1 MALSILNPNP
11 QSLPGPTLLHDLIA
25 QSAQEDSL
33 AIDFER
39 YDGVRER
46 LTYTELHERSNALS
60 SRLMAQ
66 RKATATQTTTRFIVP
81 LYIPQSPDL
90 YIAQLAV
97 LKAGGAFC
105 PITLDVPEERL
116 RFILD
121 DISATLI
128 LTTSELSQQLPMLD
142 TVEQILVDSIDHD
155 GLPSPSDISIQS
167 SQAAYIM
174 YTSGSTGTPKGVI
187 ISHSAATQ
195 ALLAHDCHIP
205 AFKRFLQFANPTF
218 DVSVFEIFF
227 PLFRGA
233 TLVACDRK
241 RLLNDLPGVICKLNV
256 DAAELTPSVASSLLG
271 SRSSVPGLYTLL
283 TIGEMLQKSVVE
295 EFGGDDADVSIL
307 YGMYGPTEAT
317 IHCTLQTAC
326 SKDMAVRNIGVPLDT
341 VSAFIVQPVDDTSSK
356 ATVEIVEMGKEG
368 ELAVGGYQLADG
380 YLNRD
385 EQTKA
390 AFVCHPQHGRLYRTG
405 DRARITPDGKIECL
419 GRISSGQVKLRGQ
432 RIELG
437 EIEYAAAQ
445 SPHCRSAVVE
455 VVSGLLIAFCVRASD
470 SVSADDIRQTC
481 QKWLPAYM
489 VPHDILL
496 LDALPYMPSGKV
508 DRKALHKLHLE
519 RQQVTLQ
526 EQSLPNEQN
535 DKIAVILT
543 KVLQT
548 TVSASTSLASLGIDS
563 LSAIRIAGEL
573 RRAGYAQID
582 ASTVLE
588 AQTVS
593 ELADRMAQAGIAE
606 IDGFPDWTEL
616 RASIDEHL
624 RLAGVVED
632 VVDVFPCTPT
642 QAAMLSETARD
653 AQAYCNTVRL
663 EARGGVET
671 TQLHSALHELSRFH
685 PLLRSGFVATD
696 QAVTGYANVTWKS
709 MQSTQVE
716 VVENVKEGFA
726 QGHELDLLRPCHF
739 QVHTS
744 GDQLFVTVDIH
755 HALYD
760 QWSIDILKLGLSSL
774 LQHKEL
780 GAARS
785 FRNVAAFYAPSESI
799 KAAEESFWQDYL
811 RDMTVTPIPNL
822 TGCTV
827 AAHLWRTSLVCE
839 STNVAAMRAQSRDLG
854 CSLPAVYQTAFAYL
868 LSCYCGSSDVMFG
881 TVVSGRQIPVEGIEG
896 IFGPCL
902 ATLPFRVDTASAR
915 TCRDLMLQVHGSNRS
930 LQRNA
935 TTPLVEIKRS
945 STCAADQALFD
956 TLFVWQETSVRQ
968 DASAALVTELES
980 FDSHE
985 FNLVLEL
992 EPSAAGPL
1000 LMRATFQQ
1008 RLLPQAQVD
1017 TMLRQVECIAAHL
1030 LARPDA
1036 LVQSMS
1042 SALQPRLLS
1051 IANEK
1056 PALCSKASGIVG
1068 AIEKQ
1073 ARQCPDAPALVFAKS
1088 INNSIADT
1096 DAVTYAHLN
1105 GRANAFAQHLLSL
1118 GVLPG
1123 DLVCV
1128 CMEKSIELYVT
1139 LLAIFKAG
1147 AGYLPLLPD
1156 TPQSRVKNVLE
1167 QARVKLSICD
1177 ASSAELLQ
1185 TGGDTLILDIREL
1198 DHSQDSTSDLKL
1210 PYNGSD
1216 IAYMVFT
1223 SGSTGEPKG
1232 VAVTYDNLNGNLAAL
1247 AELYRTGSGDRL
1259 LQACSHAFD
1268 VSVFEIFFALTQGL
1282 CLCSATKTTLFSDL
1296 EESICALGITHLSL
1310 TPTVAAL
1317 VDPENVPSVRFLVT
1331 AGEAVTDLVHER
1343 WAGKGLHQGYGPS
1356 ETTNICSV
1364 QMDVLPEHAIANVG
1378 PPLRNTS
1385 AFVVALD
1392 KPFELLPA
1400 GAVGELVFGGE
1411 QIFRGY
1417 VGRQDL
1423 NAVKLLDHDIYGRLY
1438 RSGDVGRI
1446 LHDGSILISGRVDD
1460 QVKIRGNRIE
1470 LGEINNA
1477 LLQHGSVRDC
1487 TTLVRGESG
1496 AEQQLLTFWVPVCH
1510 LDESKKEPSIY
1521 NADDASIVQLFAYLE
1536 DKLPSYMIPS
1546 TLIPVTSL
1554 PLTSQTKLD
1563 RRLLLEILSTA
1574 EETRKSSF
1582 SRRTQEDNDD
1592 QDWSPEEHVVAET
1605 IAGILR
1611 IPKATIGRTSS
1622 FFALG
1627 LNSLSAIAFARA
1639 LGSRAG
1645 VRIGIDTVMRQSTIA
1660 RIAAVLATS
1669 GEVLPKIAETDKVDV
1684 FSPSFVAGVVQQC
1697 EGRGLVVERILPC
1710 TPLQEAMLSASMASG
1725 TDAYSTTLTYRL
1737 RCDSDRL
1744 WACWIGAVARH
1755 DILRTHFVESD
1766 SSQYPFA
1773 QVTVSQDHRESYT
1786 SRTDDVSNT
1795 SEPVD
1800 VGTNTGTISML
1811 RPWAAKITNSSDGSL
1826 FTLRMHHAIYDG
1838 NSIAIMLED
1847 VEKLYDNQVM
1857 APPTSF
1863 EPFLAKALTHRNA
1876 ESIAY
1881 WSKQLET
1888 FEPKPFP
1895 KAAGSSDAFYKTPQ
1909 HVMNNNLH
1917 EIEIFC
1923 RRHGVTALS
1932 ILQAAWAK
1940 VLATCQVSEDI
1951 CFGNVVSGRTVEVD
1965 DVEALVFPC
1974 FNTIPIRTDLSR
1986 CPNNLKL
1993 IQDLHAANISN
2004 TSFQLAPLR
2013 RIQALSR
2020 CPQRHLFDSLVLLQP
2035 PERSLDDQIW
2045 QQVDESGVMDMPL
2058 ILEITTVNNQYF
2070 VAMHYSGS
2078 YMSDDLA
2085 KKLVEAFIAST
2096 SACLTYSSAKV
2107 ADLSPYPSEQI
2118 AGSLRPLRSAESH
2131 VPAEDNVEEAWSVDE
2146 LHVRDVFAELSRVD
2160 PKNITKS
2167 TSIYRLGLDSLNAA
2181 QVAARLR
2188 AQGHHVTV
2196 GDIMEGLTPRAIGAT
2211 LSRKSSENQRGNEF
2225 DRVSYLQAFDE
2236 AHRGHTAS
2244 RLGVDSSDV
2253 QAVRPCTPLQCG
2265 MLAQSMSTEAGLYIN
2280 HITYEVPNACDSA
2293 RLSQAWA
2300 MVQRKHQALRL
2311 GFVRSEDI
2319 LTPFLSVIWSP
2330 AAVAAPDIT
2339 ISSNGE
2345 LESLET
2351 RATQIIKGQL
2361 HRPVWRVTLLN
2372 EQGRNLMMLS
2382 IHHALY
2388 DAEGLQYIL
2397 SDLQCAVLDQM
2408 YTAELGIDSLLVSAS
2423 NWSAEQQSSDERYW
2437 KNVMLDVSSAKFPDM
2452 SPTVVERTAL
2462 HAVDHVCSL
2471 GASSLEAY
2479 CKSQDCT
2486 VQAVGQAV
2494 WASLLSAYLGES
2506 LVCFGTVFSNRA
2518 ASQNQATAFPCMS
2531 TIPVAC
2537 STHKSMQAIIADM
2550 VDCNAAAQ
2558 RHRLTPLADIQ
2569 RYAGD
2574 TQRTL
2579 FDTVFVYQ
2587 KTAAAIE
2594 PFRWPTV
2601 RETVAI
2607 DYSASLELE
2616 LCPDGKVALRLTVDS
2631 SKVPADQAQIM
2642 ISQYEH
2648 MLATLVDPTTS
2659 CPDLLISAVPA
2670 KEPRLPSKVALLH
2683 QLVEMTA
2690 RELPTALAL
2699 EFVNSTND
2707 IGRWS
2712 YRQLDERGNQVAHLL
2727 RHHGVKPSS
2736 IVAVRM
2742 DKCPEAS
2749 FAFLGIL
2756 KAGCSFLALDPD
2768 LPQTRQAFILDDSNA
2783 AALIT
2788 DQDTKEHRDGIP
2800 TIRLTERLL
2809 IQYPSESISPTSQ
2822 DASNTC
2828 YVLYTS
2834 GTTGTP
2840 KGCEIS
2846 HDSAVQAMLAFQVLF
2861 QGHWISSSRW
2871 LQFASYWFDVSI
2883 LEHFWTWSVGI
2894 TLVGAPRDLVLNDIA
2909 AFMQEQ
2915 RITQIDLT
2923 PSLARLVHPDEVPS
2937 LHGGV
2942 FITGGEAL
2950 KQEIID
2956 AWGPRLTVCNGYGP
2970 TEATIGVTMNTFIGP
2985 DAKPSN
2991 IGKQFDNVGTYVL
3004 DANSDRVVLRGA
3016 VGELAISGSLV
3027 GKGYLNRPD
3036 LTAKAFPTLSHSGE
3050 RIYRTGDLVR
3060 LLADGSFSFIG
3071 RKDMQA
3077 KIRGQRF
3084 ETGEVDSIVKASSD
3098 MIENSVSMVVADE
3111 GGVKQTLVTFVTLKS
3126 SDRTVEVHIL
3136 HTDESGTALKEAMK
3150 CCKQRLP
3157 GYMTPTHILP
3167 LSKLPLTVNNKE
3179 DTKRLAA
3186 LYRSLEI
3193 LELQALARGQV
3204 HTEPLTD
3211 AERRVG
3217 NILCDMLGIDVE
3229 VLHHDSNI
3237 FSLGMSSV
3245 SAISFASLLKRKGY
3259 RLASIAMLMRNST
3272 LGQLTNALTH
3282 NDKNG
3287 QKLTGLVQQAKLM
3300 IAAFSRQHRAIVAR
3314 QLSIE
3319 TGAIETITPCTP
3331 LQAGLLL
3338 DSFRDAQKPYFNMF
3352 LYRLHDIDLHRLRR
3366 AVQRMSPVLQL
3377 LRTKFVQ
3384 TEGGFASVVLRHVE
3398 TIWSDCANTD
3408 QTTDE
3413 AFEDQRDEWLTT
3425 NDGNLIQPLRIAVSD
3440 KSNNRMLAIFVH
3452 HALYDGIAWDLFMDK
3467 LAETYLHDT
3476 SPDPG
3481 PDFTTLLA
3489 YGPLSQQPDAST
3501 FWKERLFDVQPTPLH
3516 RVGPKDGEKMT
3527 ATAGVVIRK
3536 GTQTEAVRKQLGV
3549 SHQAVVQTCF
3559 EAALQHSLDQVS
3571 VYGQVYSGRAI
3582 EFEGADRCI
3591 GPMFNTLPLAI
3602 NFVPK
3607 EMWRDHVLR
3616 CHDSNVKL
3624 LPYQHTSLRD
3634 IGKWCGLDPT
3644 IPAFDVLFV
3653 FQHQTKQPVA
3663 EKHDLWHDE
3672 EQDPQPSYPLA
3683 FEVTMGPDGTL
3694 DVAAVALRSVAD
3706 EAMLSELLVKF
3717 GEALNK
3723 ILEQPDNIISEDFK
3737 VSHKERETEPDNTR
3751 PLPDMNGVHDFVWSE
3766 GALILRRAV
3775 AGLSSTDV
3783 ESVDEHSTIFTLGLD
3798 SIDAVRL
3805 SSIAKKAGV
3814 PLSVSQILRAQT
3826 IPRMM
3831 DATRESTSTPNK
3843 RSHESRLRIA
3853 ENELTKIVSAELRDM
3868 AAIVRVLPATPNQ
3881 EALLADML
3889 RSGYRDYYNHDIL
3902 RLRDDVD
3909 LERLKA
3915 AWQSVV
3921 DSAPILRTGFLQLAN
3936 IHTDATFSQVVWEP
3950 RPLPYTEFTSTSTA
3964 LASITQEVS
3973 ADDKTATPMRLS
3985 LINEGSVRYLMLSLA
4000 HAQYDGHSLALLHE
4014 DVRAAYYH
4022 KLQPRPCYDLLI
4034 QTALEAT
4041 VDEARSFWASHLS
4054 GVEVRT
4060 FPHREL
4066 HALEDTHRSERV
4078 SRLATG
4084 TIRSFCKQYGVSM
4097 QALAQ
4102 TCWSVLL
4109 SHYVRS
4115 FEVIFGVVLACRDSE
4130 EAEQMMFPAMN
4141 TVPMR
4146 TSLHGSRLDMLKYL
4160 QSTTDDM
4167 RAYQRTPLRTIQ
4179 AACVQAGSLA
4189 AGRGLFDTLFIYQHR
4204 PEATSNG
4211 EEPLYDS
4218 IGGNSSVEY
4227 PIAVEME
4234 VLGDEVLMRA
4244 ACKSSVLDEQG
4255 TVDLLQYLDEV
4266 LSAIVEH
4273 PAEPTVSFNESE
4285 ASICGLPA
4293 FVLESQ
4299 EDATEAWPPISD
4311 AETIQETQEL
4321 SQTACSIRETLAQ
4334 VARLPIDDISPTAAI
4349 ESLGIDSISAIKVAT
4364 LLRRQG
4370 ISLTVSDILQAKTTV
4385 KMAKAADAKS
4395 VSSSVES
4402 VPSAQVIAKALDA
4415 RSLTTLPGSSSIDL
4429 STVES
4434 ILPATAGQ
4442 VYMVKIWQASGGQL
4456 FYPTF
4461 GYELKGGFD
4470 VEQLRRAWQDL
4481 SARHDILRTVFHET
4495 GDGVIPMLQ
4504 VVLKEVKNSFTSQGE
4519 EHLPDCGQPMVALHG
4534 FQEHNAWQLEL
4545 SIHHALYDAV
4555 SLPVLIQD
4563 FKTLLCRGEPQKA
4576 SVGYPDFLAL
4586 SVSADSR
4593 EARKTFWTSYLR
4605 EITPIQLRQSEAS
4618 GQHKR
4623 IELFKPGLFPDV
4635 SKLEGLSRKQGVTVQ
4650 ALVFAAYAKL
4660 YASLVTGST
4669 DAAEPSNKDKGS
4681 DVVLGIYLSNRS
4693 HLPDLDKL
4701 AAPTLNLVP
4710 LLIRSASEKS
4720 LLDLAKQVQV
4730 DLGNI
4735 GSAQNSAVGLWEIAE
4750 WTGVRVDT
4758 FVNFI
4763 KLPEQS
4769 EDTEDEG
4776 GAVITELDE
4785 RRTTEYARVAE
4796 PKDVGTK
4803 KPPSGL
4809 EKTALGDACLFSVD
4823 LEATVTHG
4831 ALDVGLFAPEEMLGL
4846 EKGENVLAELRDM
4859 LGRLI

>member
-39 YDGVRER
+39 YDGVREQ
-46 LTYTELHERSNALS
+46 LTYADLHNRSNALS
-60 SRLMAQ
+60 SWLMAQ
-66 RKATATQTTTRFIVP
+66 RKATATQATARFIVP
-81 LYIPQSPDL
+81 LYIPQSADL
-90 YIAQLAV
+90 YTAQLAV

-116 RFILD
+116 RFILE

-142 TVEQILVDSIDHD
+142 TVEQVLVDSIDHD
-155 GLPSPSDISIQS
+155 GFTSPSDILIQP

-195 ALLAHDCHIP
+195 ALLAHDRHIP

-241 RLLNDLPGVICKLNV
+241 RLLNDLPGVIRNLNV

-271 SRSSVPGLYTLL
+271 SRSSVPGLDTLL

-295 EFGGDDADVSIL
+295 EFGGDDADASIL

-317 IHCTLQTAC
+317 IHCTLQTTC
-326 SKDMAVRNIGVPLDT
+326 SKDMAVRNIGVPLET
-341 VSAFIVQPVDDTSSK
+341 VSAFIVRPADDTSNT
-356 ATVEIVEMGKEG
+356 AIVEIVEIGGEG

-390 AFVCHPQHGRLYRTG
+390 VFVCHPQHGRLYRTG
-405 DRARITPDGKIECL
+405 DRARMTPNGTIECL
-419 GRISSGQVKLRGQ
+419 GRISSGQVKLRGQGQ

-455 VVSGLLIAFCVRASD
+455 VASGLLVAFCVSTSD

-508 DRKALHKLHLE
+508 DRKALHKLHLD
-519 RQQVTLQ
+519 RQQVALP
-526 EQSLPNEQN
+526 EQSLPNEKN
-535 DKIAVILT
+535 DKIAAILT

-548 TVSASTSLASLGIDS
+548 TVSASTGLPSLGIDS

-593 ELADRMAQAGIAE
+593 ELADHMAQAENAE
-606 IDGFPDWTEL
+606 IEGFSDWTEL
-616 RASIDEHL
+616 RASIDGHL
-624 RLAGVVED
+624 HLAGVVDD

-653 AQAYCNTVRL
+653 AQAYCNTVCL
-663 EARGGVET
+663 EVRGGVDT
-671 TQLHSALHELSRFH
+671 TQLYSALHDLSQFH

-696 QAVTGYANVTWKS
+696 RASTGYATIVWGLL
-709 MQSTQVE
+709 QPTQIKMVME
-716 VVENVKEGFA
+716 AESVFS
-726 QGHELDLLRPCHF
+726 LDCEIDLQRPCRF
-739 QVHTS
+739 QIHTS
-744 GDQLFVTVDIH
+744 GDQLFVTLHVH

-760 QWSIDILKLGLSSL
+760 QWSIDILKVDLSLL
-774 LQHKEL
+774 LQHREL

-785 FRNVAAFYAPSESI
+785 FRNVAAFYAPSKSI
-799 KAAEESFWQDYL
+799 KAAEELFWQDYL

-822 TGCTV
+822 TGRTL
-827 AAHLWRTSLVCE
+827 AAHLRRTSLVCE

-881 TVVSGRQIPVEGIEG
+881 TVVSGRQMPVEGIEA

-915 TCRDLMLQVHGSNRS
+915 TCRELMLQVHGSNRS

-935 TTPLVEIKRS
+935 TTPLVEIKKS

-956 TLFVWQETSVRQ
+956 TLFVWQETSIRE
-968 DASAALVTELES
+968 DASEALVTELES
-980 FDSHE
+980 IDSHE
-985 FNLVLEL
+985 FTLVLEV

-1030 LARPDA
+1030 LAHPDA
-1036 LVQSMS
+1036 LVQSLS
-1042 SALQPRLLS
+1042 SALPPRLLS
-1051 IANEK
+1051 IANAK
-1056 PALCSKASGIVG
+1056 PASCATSCGIVG
-1068 AIEKQ
+1068 AIETQ
-1073 ARQCPDAPALVFAKS
+1073 AKECPDAPALLFARS
-1088 INNSIADT
+1088 INNGIADT
-1096 DAVTYAHLN
+1096 EAVTYAHLN
-1105 GRANAFAQHLLSL
+1105 GRANALAQHLRIL

-1123 DLVCV
+1123 DLVCI
-1128 CMEKSIELYVT
+1128 CMEKSIELYIT
-1139 LLAIFKAG
+1139 LLAILKAG
-1147 AGYLPLLPD
+1147 VGYLPLLPD
-1156 TPQSRVKNVLE
+1156 TPQGRVKSVLE
-1167 QARVKLSICD
+1167 QAKVKLSICD
-1177 ASSAELLQ
+1177 ASSAELLR
-1185 TGGDTLILDIREL
+1185 TDRDTLTVDISEINL
-1198 DHSQDSTSDLKL
+1198 AHESAYNLVL

-1247 AELYRTGSGDRL
+1247 AELYPTRTDDRL

-1296 EESICALGITHLSL
+1296 EASIRALDITHLSL

-1317 VDPENVPSVRFLVT
+1317 VDPINVPSVRFLVT

-1411 QIFRGY
+1411 QVFRGY
-1417 VGRQDL
+1417 VGREDL
-1423 NAVKLLDHDIYGRLY
+1423 NAIKLLDHHTYGRLY

-1446 LHDGSILISGRVDD
+1446 LYDGSILISGRVDD

-1477 LLQHGSVRDC
+1477 LLQHASVRDC
-1487 TTLVRGESG
+1487 TTLVHGESG

-1510 LDESKKEPSIY
+1510 LDEMKRQPSIY
-1521 NADDASIVQLFAYLE
+1521 DADDASTVQLFVHLE

-1563 RRLLLEILSTA
+1563 RRLLLQILSSA
-1574 EETRKSSF
+1574 DETRRTSF
-1582 SRRTQEDNDD
+1582 SRRTHEDVDD
-1592 QDWSPEEHVVAET
+1592 QDWSPEEHTVAET
-1605 IAGILR
+1605 LAGILR
-1611 IPKATIGRTSS
+1611 ISKATIGRTSS

-1639 LGSRAG
+1639 LGSRTG
-1645 VRIGIDTVMRQSTIA
+1645 VRIGIDTVMRRSTVA
-1660 RIAAVLATS
+1660 RLAAVLTTS
-1669 GEVLPKIAETDKVDV
+1669 GEALPKIAETDKVDV
-1684 FSPSFVAGVVQQC
+1684 FSPSFVAGVVEQC

-1786 SRTDDVSNT
+1786 SRTDD
-1795 SEPVD
+1795 EPVD

-1847 VEKLYDNQVM
+1847 VEKLYNNQVM

-1895 KAAGSSDAFYKTPQ
+1895 KAAGSSDTFYKTPQ

-1940 VLATCQVSEDI
+1940 VLATCQESDDI

-1974 FNTIPIRTDLSR
+1974 FNTVPVRTDLRR

-1993 IQDLHAANISN
+1993 IRHLHATNISN

-2013 RIQALSR
+2013 RLQALSR
-2020 CPQRHLFDSLVLLQP
+2020 YPQRHLFDSLMLLQP

-2045 QQVDESGVMDMPL
+2045 QQMDESGVMDMPS
-2058 ILEITTVNNQYF
+2058 ILEITKVNDQYF
-2070 VAMHYSGS
+2070 VAMHFSGS

-2085 KKLVEAFIAST
+2085 KKLVEAFIASA
-2096 SACLTYSSAKV
+2096 SVCLTYSSAKV
-2107 ADLSPYPSEQI
+2107 SDLSPYPSEQI
-2118 AGSLRPLRSAESH
+2118 AGSLRPLQSTESH
-2131 VPAEDNVEEAWSVDE
+2131 VAAEDNVAEAWSVDE

-2167 TSIYRLGLDSLNAA
+2167 TSMYRLGLDSLNAA

-2188 AQGHHVTV
+2188 SQGHHVTV
-2196 GDIMEGLTPRAIGAT
+2196 GDIMEGLTPRAIGTT
-2211 LSRKSSENQRGNEF
+2211 LSRKSLEDQSGNEF
-2225 DRVSYLQAFDE
+2225 DGVSYLQAFDE

-2244 RLGVDSSDV
+2244 RLGVDASDV

-2280 HITYEVPNACDSA
+2280 HITYEVPNSCDLTQ
-2293 RLSQAWA
+2293 LSRAWA
-2300 MVQRKHQALRL
+2300 MVQHKHQALRL

-2345 LESLET
+2345 LGVLEK
-2351 RATQIIKGQL
+2351 RATQTIKGQL

-2372 EQGRNLMMLS
+2372 EQGRYFMMLS

-2397 SDLQCAVLDQM
+2397 GDLQYAVLDQM

-2437 KNVMLDVSSAKFPDM
+2437 KNVMLDASFAKFPDM
-2452 SPTVVERTAL
+2452 SPKVVEHTAL
-2462 HAVDHVCSL
+2462 HAIDHVCSL
-2471 GASSLEAY
+2471 GASSLEEY
-2479 CKSQDCT
+2479 CKSQNCT
-2486 VQAVGQAV
+2486 VQAVGQAI

-2537 STHKSMQAIIADM
+2537 STDKSMQSIITDM
-2550 VDCNAAAQ
+2550 VDCNSAAQ

-2574 TQRTL
+2574 AQRAL

-2594 PFRWPTV
+2594 PFRWPTF
-2601 RETVAI
+2601 RETASV

-2642 ISQYEH
+2642 VSQYEH

-2659 CPDLLISAVPA
+2659 CPDPLISAVPA

-2712 YRQLDERGNQVAHLL
+2712 YRQLDELGNQVAHLL

-2768 LPQTRQAFILDDSNA
+2768 LPQSRQAFILDDSNA

-2788 DQDTKEHRDGIP
+2788 DQDTKDHRNGIP
-2800 TIRLTERLL
+2800 TIQLTERLL
-2809 IQYPSESISPTSQ
+2809 LHYPSESVSPTSQ
-2822 DASNTC
+2822 DSSNTC

-2861 QGHWISSSRW
+2861 QGHWTSSSRW

-2883 LEHFWTWSVGI
+2883 LEHFWSWSVGI

-2956 AWGPRLTVCNGYGP
+2956 AWGHRLTVCNGYGP

-3136 HTDESGTALKEAMK
+3136 HTDEAGTALKDAMK
-3150 CCKQRLP
+3150 CCKQHLP

-3179 DTKRLAA
+3179 DTKGLAA

-3193 LELQALARGQV
+3193 LELQALTRGQK

-3217 NILCDMLGIDVE
+3217 DILCDMLGIEVE

-3287 QKLTGLVQQAKLM
+3287 QELTGLVQQARLM
-3300 IAAFSRQHRAIVAR
+3300 IAAFSRQHRATVAR
-3314 QLSIE
+3314 QLSVE
-3319 TGAIETITPCTP
+3319 TSAIETITPCTP

-3338 DSFRDAQKPYFNMF
+3338 DSLRDPQKPYFNKF
-3352 LYRLHDIDLHRLRR
+3352 LYRLHDVNLHRLRR
-3366 AVQRMSPVLQL
+3366 AVQLMAPVLQL

-3384 TEGGFASVVLRHVE
+3384 TEGGFASVVMRQAE
-3398 TIWSDCANTD
+3398 TIWSDCTD
-3408 QTTDE
+3408 TNQTTYE
-3413 AFEDQRDEWLTT
+3413 ALDNQRDEWLTT
-3425 NDGNLIQPLRIAVSD
+3425 NDENLIQPLRIAVSGE
-3440 KSNNRMLAIFVH
+3440 SNNRMLAIFVH

-3476 SPDPG
+3476 SPDSG

-3489 YGPLSQQPDAST
+3489 YGPLSQQPDASA
-3501 FWKERLFDVQPTPLH
+3501 FWKERLFGLQPTPLH
-3516 RVGPKDGEKMT
+3516 RVGPKDGERMT

-3536 GTQTEAVRKQLGV
+3536 GTQTEVMRKQLSV
-3549 SHQAVVQTCF
+3549 SHQALVQTCF

-3607 EMWRDHVLR
+3607 ESWRDHVVR

-3634 IGKWCGLDPT
+3634 IRKWCGLDPT

-3672 EQDPQPSYPLA
+3672 EQDSQPSYPLA

-3737 VSHKERETEPDNTR
+3737 VSHKARETEPDNTR

-3775 AGLSSTDV
+3775 AGLSSIDV

-3826 IPRMM
+3826 IPKMM

-3902 RLRDDVD
+3902 RLREDVD
-3909 LERLKA
+3909 LERYKA
-3915 AWQSVV
+3915 AWQSVI

-3936 IHTDATFSQVVWEP
+3936 IHTDATFAQIVWQP
-3950 RPLPYTEFTSTSTA
+3950 RPLRYTEFTSTSTA
-3964 LASITQEVS
+3964 LTSVTQEVS

-3985 LINEGSVRYLMLSLA
+3985 LINEGSVRYLVLSLA

-4014 DVRAAYYH
+4014 DVRAAYYQN
-4022 KLQPRPCYDLLI
+4022 LRPRPCYDLLI

-4054 GVEVRT
+4054 GVELRT
-4060 FPHREL
+4060 FPHREEN
-4066 HALEDTHRSERV
+4066 ALVDTYRSERA
-4078 SRLATG
+4078 SRLAASTV
-4084 TIRSFCKQYGVSM
+4084 RSFCKQHGISM

-4115 FEVIFGVVLACRDSE
+4115 FEVVFGVVLACRDSE

-4179 AACVQAGSLA
+4179 AACVQAGSLP
-4189 AGRGLFDTLFIYQHR
+4189 AGRRLFDTLFIYQHR

-4227 PIAVEME
+4227 PVAVEME

-4299 EDATEAWPPISD
+4299 EDATDASQPISD
-4311 AETIQETQEL
+4311 ADTMQETQEL
-4321 SQTACSIRETLAQ
+4321 SETACSIRETLAQ
-4334 VARLPIDDISPTAAI
+4334 VARLPIDDVPPTAAI

-4370 ISLTVSDILQAKTTV
+4370 ISLTVSEILQAKTTI
-4385 KMAKAADAKS
+4385 KMAKAADTKS
-4395 VSSSVES
+4395 PFSTAES

-4415 RSLTTLPGSSSIDL
+4415 RSLTTLPGSSSIDQ

-4434 ILPATAGQ
+4434 TLPATAGQ
-4442 VYMVKIWQASGGQL
+4442 IYMVKIWQASDGQL

-4481 SARHDILRTVFHET
+4481 SARHGILRTVVHET
-4495 GDGVIPMLQ
+4495 GDDIMPLLQ
-4504 VVLKEVKNSFTSQGE
+4504 VVLKEVKNSFTAEDE
-4519 EHLPDCGQPMVALHG
+4519 EHRPDHGQPMVALHG
-4534 FQEHNAWQLEL
+4534 FQEHNAWRLEL
-4545 SIHHALYDAV
+4545 NIHHALYDAV
-4555 SLPVLIQD
+4555 SLPILIQD
-4563 FKTLLCRGEPQKA
+4563 FKALLARVSPQQA
-4576 SVGYPDFLAL
+4576 SVVYPDFLAL

-4593 EARKTFWTSYLR
+4593 ETRKKFWTSYLR
-4605 EITPIQLRQSEAS
+4605 DITPLQLRQPEAS
-4618 GQHKR
+4618 GQQKR

-4635 SKLEGLSRKQGVTVQ
+4635 SKLERLSRKQGVTVQ

-4660 YASLVTGST
+4660 YASLATAST
-4669 DAAEPSNKDKGS
+4669 YAKDEGS

-4693 HLPDLDKL
+4693 HVPDLDKL

-4720 LLDLAKQVQV
+4720 LLELAKQVQI
-4730 DLGNI
+4730 DLGII

-4769 EDTEDEG
+4769 EDIEDEG
-4776 GAVITELDE
+4776 GVAITELDE

-4796 PKDVGTK
+4796 PKDVGAK
-4803 KPPSGL
+4803 APLSGL
-4809 EKTALGDACLFSVD
+4809 EKTALGDAYLFSVD

-4846 EKGENVLAELRDM
+4846 EKGEKVLAELRDM
-4859 LGRLI
+4859 LGGLV

>member
-39 YDGVRER
+39 YDGVREQ
-46 LTYTELHERSNALS
+46 LTYTDLHNRSNALS
-60 SRLMAQ
+60 SRLIAQ
-66 RKATATQTTTRFIVP
+66 RKTTARFIVP
-81 LYIPQSPDL
+81 LYIPQSADL

-155 GLPSPSDISIQS
+155 GLPSPSDILIQP

-187 ISHSAATQ
+187 VSHSAATQ
-195 ALLAHDCHIP
+195 ALLAHDRHIP

-241 RLLNDLPGVICKLNV
+241 RLLNDLPGVIRKLNV

-271 SRSSVPGLYTLL
+271 SRSSVPGLNTLL

-295 EFGGDDADVSIL
+295 EFGGDEADASML

-341 VSAFIVQPVDDTSSK
+341 VSAFIVRPADDTSST
-356 ATVEIVEMGKEG
+356 AAVEIVEIGEEG

-390 AFVCHPQHGRLYRTG
+390 VFVCHPQHGRLYRTG
-405 DRARITPDGKIECL
+405 DRARITPDGNIECL

-455 VVSGLLIAFCVRASD
+455 VVSGLLVAFCVRASD

-508 DRKALHKLHLE
+508 DRKALHKHHLE
-519 RQQVTLQ
+519 RQQAALP
-526 EQSLPNEQN
+526 EQSLPNEKN
-535 DKIAVILT
+535 DNIAAILT

-548 TVSASTSLASLGIDS
+548 TVSASTALASLGIDS
-563 LSAIRIAGEL
+563 LSAIRIAAEL

-593 ELADRMAQAGIAE
+593 ELAGHMAQAGNAE
-606 IDGFPDWTEL
+606 IEGLPDWTEL
-616 RASIDEHL
+616 RASIDGHL
-624 RLAGVVED
+624 HLAGVVDD
-632 VVDVFPCTPT
+632 VVDVFPCTPA

-653 AQAYCNTVRL
+653 GQAYCNTVCL
-663 EARGGVET
+663 EVRGGVST
-671 TQLHSALHELSRFH
+671 TQLHSALHELSQFH

-696 QAVTGYANVTWKS
+696 QAVTGYAIITWKS
-709 MQSTQVE
+709 MQSTEIE
-716 VVENVKEGFA
+716 VVENVKKSFA
-726 QGHELDLLRPCHF
+726 QGHELDLLRPCRF
-739 QVHTS
+739 QIHTS
-744 GDQLFVTVDIH
+744 GDQVFVTMDIH

-760 QWSIDILKLGLSSL
+760 QWSIDLLKVDLSLL
-774 LQHKEL
+774 LQHREL

-785 FRNVAAFYAPSESI
+785 FRNVAAFHALSEST
-799 KAAEESFWQDYL
+799 KAAEELFWQDYL

-822 TGCTV
+822 TGRTL
-827 AAHLWRTSLVCE
+827 AANLQRTS
-839 STNVAAMRAQSRDLG
+839 R
-854 CSLPAVYQTAFAYL
+854 
-868 LSCYCGSSDVMFG
+868 
-881 TVVSGRQIPVEGIEG
+881 
-896 IFGPCL
+896 
-902 ATLPFRVDTASAR
+902 
-915 TCRDLMLQVHGSNRS
+915 
-930 LQRNA
+930 
-935 TTPLVEIKRS
+935 
-945 STCAADQALFD
+945 
-956 TLFVWQETSVRQ
+956 ETSIREH
-968 DASAALVTELES
+968 ASEALVTEHES

-985 FNLVLEL
+985 FNLVLEV

-1017 TMLRQVECIAAHL
+1017 TMLEQVECIAAHL
-1030 LARPDA
+1030 LAHPDA
-1036 LVQSMS
+1036 LVQSLS
-1042 SALQPRLLS
+1042 SALRPRLLS
-1051 IANEK
+1051 IANAK
-1056 PALCSKASGIVG
+1056 PASCANPFGIVG
-1068 AIEKQ
+1068 AIETQ
-1073 ARQCPDAPALVFAKS
+1073 AKQCPDAPALLFARS
-1088 INNSIADT
+1088 INNGIANT
-1096 DAVTYAHLN
+1096 EAVTYAHLN
-1105 GRANAFAQHLLSL
+1105 GRANALAQHLRIL

-1123 DLVCV
+1123 DLVCI
-1128 CMEKSIELYVT
+1128 CMEKSIELYIT
-1139 LLAIFKAG
+1139 LLAILKAG
-1147 AGYLPLLPD
+1147 VGYLPLLPD
-1156 TPQSRVKNVLE
+1156 TPQGRVKSVLE
-1167 QARVKLSICD
+1167 QAKVKLSICD
-1177 ASSAELLQ
+1177 ASSAELLR
-1185 TGGDTLILDIREL
+1185 TDRDTLTVDISEINL
-1198 DHSQDSTSDLKL
+1198 AHESAYNLVL

-1232 VAVTYDNLNGNLAAL
+1232 VAVTYDNLNGNLANL
-1247 AELYRTGSGDRL
+1247 AELYPTQSDDRL

-1296 EESICALGITHLSL
+1296 EASIRALDITHLSL

-1317 VDPENVPSVRFLVT
+1317 VDPMNVPSVRFLVT

-1378 PPLRNTS
+1378 PLLRNTS

-1392 KPFELLPA
+1392 KPFEILPA

-1411 QIFRGY
+1411 QVFHGY
-1417 VGRQDL
+1417 VGREDL
-1423 NAVKLLDHDIYGRLY
+1423 NAVKLLDHHTYGRLY

-1496 AEQQLLTFWVPVCH
+1496 VEQQLLTFWVPAYH
-1510 LDESKKEPSIY
+1510 LDDIKREPNIY
-1521 NADDASIVQLFAYLE
+1521 DADDASTVQLFAHLE

-1563 RRLLLEILSTA
+1563 RRLLLEILSNA
-1574 EETRKSSF
+1574 EETQRNSF
-1582 SRRTQEDNDD
+1582 SRRTQEDVDD
-1592 QDWSPEEHVVAET
+1592 HDWSPEEHTVAET
-1605 IAGILR
+1605 LAGILR
-1611 IPKATIGRTSS
+1611 ISKATIRRTSS

-1627 LNSLSAIAFARA
+1627 LNSLSAIAFAKA

-1645 VRIGIDTVMRQSTIA
+1645 VRIGIDTVMRRSTVA
-1660 RIAAVLATS
+1660 RLAAVLVNSA
-1669 GEVLPKIAETDKVDV
+1669 EPLPKTLTTSKIDV
-1684 FSPSFVAGVVQQC
+1684 FSPSFIAGVAQQC
-1697 EGRGLVVERILPC
+1697 ESGGLAVERILPC
-1710 TPLQEAMLSASMASG
+1710 TPLQEAMLSASMTSDA
-1725 TDAYSTTLTYRL
+1725 DAYSTTMEYRL
-1737 RCDSDRL
+1737 RCDSYRL
-1744 WACWIGAVARH
+1744 WACWTGAVARH

-1766 SSQYPFA
+1766 SSEYPFA
-1773 QVTVSQDHRESYT
+1773 QVTVAQDHRDPCA
-1786 SRTDDVSNT
+1786 SRTDDAST
-1795 SEPVD
+1795 ISEPVD
-1800 VGTNTGTISML
+1800 KRSKTETISML
-1811 RPWAAKITNSSDGSL
+1811 HPWAAWITNASDGPL

-1838 NSIAIMLED
+1838 NSIANMLED
-1847 VEKLYDNQVM
+1847 VEKLYVDQVM

-1881 WSKQLET
+1881 WSKQLEA

-1895 KAAGSSDAFYKTPQ
+1895 KDAGSSDAFYKTPQ
-1909 HVMNNNLH
+1909 HVLSNNLH
-1917 EIEIFC
+1917 EIETFC

-1932 ILQAAWAK
+1932 VLQAAWAK
-1940 VLATCQVSEDI
+1940 VLATCQESDDI
-1951 CFGNVVSGRTVEVD
+1951 CFGNVVSGRTVDVD

-1993 IQDLHAANISN
+1993 IQNLHAANISN

-2020 CPQRHLFDSLVLLQP
+2020 YPQRHLFDSLVLLQP
-2035 PERSLDDQIW
+2035 PERPLDDQIW
-2045 QQVDESGVMDMPL
+2045 EQVSESGAMDMPS
-2058 ILEITTVNNQYF
+2058 ILEITTVNDQYF
-2070 VAMHYSGS
+2070 VAMHFSGS

-2085 KKLVEAFIAST
+2085 KKLVEAFVAST

-2107 ADLSPYPSEQI
+2107 ADLSPYPTDQI
-2118 AGSLRPLRSAESH
+2118 AGRLRPLLSAESH
-2131 VPAEDNVEEAWSVDE
+2131 VAAEDNVEEAWSSDE
-2146 LHVRDVFAELSRVD
+2146 LHVRNVFAELSRVD
-2160 PKNITKS
+2160 LKHITKS

-2196 GDIMEGLTPRAIGAT
+2196 GDIMKGLTPRAIGAT
-2211 LSRKSSENQRGNEF
+2211 LSRKSSEDQSGN
-2225 DRVSYLQAFDE
+2225 DSDGGSYLQAFDR
-2236 AHRGHTAS
+2236 AHRGQTAS
-2244 RLGVDSSDV
+2244 RLGVNASDI

-2280 HITYEVPNACDSA
+2280 HITYEVPASCDPA

-2300 MVQRKHQALRL
+2300 MVQHKHQALRL

-2319 LTPFLSVIWSP
+2319 SAPFLSVIWSP
-2330 AAVAAPDIT
+2330 AAVAAPDIIAAPDIT
-2339 ISSNGE
+2339 ISSNWK
-2345 LESLET
+2345 LESHEKQ
-2351 RATQIIKGQL
+2351 ATEKIRRHL
-2361 HRPVWRVTLLN
+2361 HKPTWGVTLLN
-2372 EQGRNLMMLS
+2372 GQDRNLMMLS

-2397 SDLQCAVLDQM
+2397 GDLQSAVQDQM
-2408 YTAELGIDSLLVSAS
+2408 YTTELGIDSLLVSAS

-2437 KNVMLDVSSAKFPDM
+2437 KNVMLDASFAKFPDM

-2471 GASSLEAY
+2471 RASSLEEY
-2479 CKSQDCT
+2479 CKLQDCT

-2494 WASLLSAYLGES
+2494 WASLLSTYLGES
-2506 LVCFGTVFSNRA
+2506 LVCFGTVFSNRT

-2537 STHKSMQAIIADM
+2537 STDKSMQAIIADM

-2574 TQRTL
+2574 AQRAL

-2587 KTAAAIE
+2587 KTATAIE

-2601 RETVAI
+2601 RETASV

-2616 LCPDGKVALRLTVDS
+2616 LCSDGKVALRLTVDS

-2648 MLATLVDPTTS
+2648 MLATLMGPTAS
-2659 CPDLLISAVPA
+2659 CPDFLISAVPA

-2727 RHHGVKPSS
+2727 RHHGIKPSS

-2768 LPQTRQAFILDDSNA
+2768 LPTSRQAFILDDSNA

-2788 DQDTKEHRDGIP
+2788 DQDTKDICDGIP

-2809 IQYPSESISPTSQ
+2809 TQYPRESVSPTSQ

-2846 HDSAVQAMLAFQVLF
+2846 HDSAVQAMLAFQILF
-2861 QGHWISSSRW
+2861 QGHWTASSRW

-2883 LEHFWTWSVGI
+2883 LEHFWSWSVGI

-2950 KQEIID
+2950 KQEIIN

-3084 ETGEVDSIVKASSD
+3084 ETEEVDSIVKASSD

-3126 SDRTVEVHIL
+3126 SDRTIEVHIL
-3136 HTDESGTALKEAMK
+3136 HTDEAGTALKDAMK
-3150 CCKQRLP
+3150 CCKQHLP

-3179 DTKRLAA
+3179 DTKGLAA

-3193 LELQALARGQV
+3193 LELQALTRGQK

-3217 NILCDMLGIDVE
+3217 NILCDMLGVDVE

-3259 RLASIAMLMRNST
+3259 RLASIAILMRNST
-3272 LGQLTNALTH
+3272 LEQLTNALTH

-3287 QKLTGLVQQAKLM
+3287 QELTGLVQQAKLM
-3300 IAAFSRQHRAIVAR
+3300 IAAFSRQHRATVAR

-3338 DSFRDAQKPYFNMF
+3338 DSLRDPQKPYFNMF
-3352 LYRLHDIDLHRLRR
+3352 LYRLHDVDLHRLRR
-3366 AVQRMSPVLQL
+3366 AVQRMAPVLQL

-3384 TEGGFASVVLRHVE
+3384 TEGGFASVVMRQVE
-3398 TIWSDCANTD
+3398 TIWIDCTNTG
-3408 QTTDE
+3408 QTAHE
-3413 AFEDQRDEWLTT
+3413 AFNNQRDEWLTT
-3425 NDGNLIQPLRIAVSD
+3425 NDENLIQPLRIAVSD

-3452 HALYDGIAWDLFMDK
+3452 HALYDGIAWDLFMEK

-3476 SPDPG
+3476 SPDFG
-3481 PDFTTLLA
+3481 PNFTTLLA
-3489 YGPLSQQPDAST
+3489 YGPLSQQPDASE
-3501 FWKERLFDVQPTPLH
+3501 FWKERLFGVQPTPLH
-3516 RVGPKDGEKMT
+3516 RVGPKDGERMT
-3527 ATAGVVIRK
+3527 ATTGLVIRK
-3536 GTQTEAVRKQLGV
+3536 GTQIEGMRKQLGV
-3549 SHQAVVQTCF
+3549 SHQALVQTCF

-3571 VYGQVYSGRAI
+3571 VYGQVYSGRSI

-3602 NFVPK
+3602 NFAPT
-3607 EMWRDHVLR
+3607 ESWRDHVLR

-3624 LPYQHTSLRD
+3624 LPYQHTALRD
-3634 IGKWCGLDPT
+3634 IRKWCGLDPT

-3672 EQDPQPSYPLA
+3672 EQDPQSSYPLA
-3683 FEVTMGPDGTL
+3683 VEVTMGPDGTL
-3694 DVAAVALRSVAD
+3694 DVAAVAPRSVAD

-3717 GEALNK
+3717 EEALNK

-3737 VSHKERETEPDNTR
+3737 VFHKERESELDNAR

-3775 AGLSSTDV
+3775 AGLSSIDM

-3831 DATRESTSTPNK
+3831 DATQEAASTPNK
-3843 RSHESRLRIA
+3843 HSHESRLRIA
-3853 ENELTKIVSAELRDM
+3853 ENELTKIVSAELPDM
-3868 AAIVRVLPATPNQ
+3868 AAIARVLPATPNQ

-3889 RSGYRDYYNHDIL
+3889 RSEYRDYYNHDIL

-3936 IHTDATFSQVVWEP
+3936 IHTDATFAQIVWQP
-3950 RPLPYTEFTSTSTA
+3950 RPLRYTEFTSTSTA
-3964 LASITQEVS
+3964 VNSVTQEVYG
-3973 ADDKTATPMRLS
+3973 DDKTATPMRLS
-3985 LINEGSVRYLMLSLA
+3985 LINEGSVRYLVLSLA

-4022 KLQPRPCYDLLI
+4022 NLRPRPCYDLLI

-4041 VDEARSFWASHLS
+4041 VDEARGFWASHLS

-4060 FPHREL
+4060 FPHREVR
-4066 HALEDTHRSERV
+4066 ALEDTYRSERV
-4078 SRLATG
+4078 SRLVTS
-4084 TIRSFCKQYGVSM
+4084 TVRSFCKQHGISM

-4102 TCWSVLL
+4102 TCWSALL

-4115 FEVIFGVVLACRDSE
+4115 FEVVFGVVLACRDSE

-4146 TSLHGSRLDMLKYL
+4146 TSLHGSRLDILKSV
-4160 QSTTDDM
+4160 QNTIDTM

-4179 AACVQAGSLA
+4179 AACVQAGSLP
-4189 AGRGLFDTLFIYQHR
+4189 AGRSLFDTLFIYQHR
-4204 PEATSNG
+4204 PETTSNG

-4218 IGGNSSVEY
+4218 VGGNSSVEY
-4227 PIAVEME
+4227 PVAVEME

-4255 TVDLLQYLDEV
+4255 TADLLQHLDEV
-4266 LSAIVEH
+4266 LSAIVER
-4273 PAEPTVSFNESE
+4273 PMEPTVSFNENE

-4293 FVLESQ
+4293 FVLETQ
-4299 EDATEAWPPISD
+4299 EDVSD
-4311 AETIQETQEL
+4311 ASQLTSGAETMQETQEL
-4321 SQTACSIRETLAQ
+4321 SKTACSIRETLAQ
-4334 VARLPIDDISPTAAI
+4334 VARLPVDDVSPTSAI

-4370 ISLTVSDILQAKTTV
+4370 ISLTVSEILQAKTAV

-4395 VSSSVES
+4395 PSSTIDSA
-4402 VPSAQVIAKALDA
+4402 PSAQVIAKALDA
-4415 RSLTTLPGSSSIDL
+4415 RSLTTLPCSSSIDQ

-4434 ILPATAGQ
+4434 ILPVTAGQ

-4461 GYELKGGFD
+4461 SYELKGSFD
-4470 VEQLRRAWQDL
+4470 IEQLRRAWQDL
-4481 SARHDILRTVFHET
+4481 SARHGILRTVFYET
-4495 GDGVIPMLQ
+4495 GDGIIPMLQ
-4504 VVLKEVKNSFTSQGE
+4504 IVLKEVKNNFIAQGE
-4519 EHLPDCGQPMVALHG
+4519 EHHPDHSQPMVALHG
-4534 FQEHNAWQLEL
+4534 FRDHDAWRLEL

-4555 SLPVLIQD
+4555 SLPILIQD
-4563 FKTLLCRGEPQKA
+4563 FKTLLAKAEPQIA
-4576 SVGYPDFLAL
+4576 SLEYLDFFAL
-4586 SVSADSR
+4586 SIPTDSH
-4593 EARKTFWTSYLR
+4593 EARKTYWTSYLR
-4605 EITPIQLRQSEAS
+4605 DITPLRLRQPEAS
-4618 GQHKR
+4618 GQHNR
-4623 IELFKPGLFPDV
+4623 VELFKPGLFPDV

-4650 ALVFAAYAKL
+4650 ALVFAAYAKI
-4660 YASLVTGST
+4660 YASLAISST
-4669 DAAEPSNKDKGS
+4669 DTADSSTRDKDS

-4693 HLPDLDKL
+4693 HLSDLDKL

-4710 LLIRSASEKS
+4710 LLIRSASKKP
-4720 LLDLAKQVQV
+4720 LLELAKQVQI
-4730 DLGNI
+4730 DLSNI
-4735 GSAQNSAVGLWEIAE
+4735 GSAQNSAAGLWEIAE
-4750 WTGVRVDT
+4750 WTRVKVDT

-4769 EDTEDEG
+4769 EVVEDEG
-4776 GAVITELDE
+4776 SAVIIELDE

-4796 PKDVGTK
+4796 PKDVGIK
-4803 KPPSGL
+4803 APPSGL
-4809 EKTALGDACLFSVD
+4809 KKTALDDVYPYSVD

-4831 ALDVGLFAPEEMLGL
+4831 ALDVGLFAPDEMLGL
-4846 EKGENVLAELRDM
+4846 ENGEKVLEELRDM
-4859 LGRLI
+4859 LAGLARE

>member
-39 YDGVRER
+39 YDGVREQ
-46 LTYTELHERSNALS
+46 LTYADLHNRSNALS

-66 RKATATQTTTRFIVP
+66 RKATATQATACFIIP
-81 LYIPQSPDL
+81 LYIPQSADL

-121 DISATLI
+121 DTSATLI

-142 TVEQILVDSIDHD
+142 TVEQVLVDSIDHD
-155 GLPSPSDISIQS
+155 GFTSPSDILIQP

-174 YTSGSTGTPKGVI
+174 YTSGSTGMPKGVI

-195 ALLAHDCHIP
+195 ALLAHDRHIP

-241 RLLNDLPGVICKLNV
+241 RLLNDLPGVVRNLSV
-256 DAAELTPSVASSLLG
+256 DAAELTPSVVSSLLG
-271 SRSSVPGLYTLL
+271 SRNSVPGLNTLL

-295 EFGGDDADVSIL
+295 EFGGDEADASIL

-341 VSAFIVQPVDDTSSK
+341 VSAFIVRPAGDTSNT
-356 ATVEIVEMGKEG
+356 ATVEIVEIGEEG

-385 EQTKA
+385 EQTKSV
-390 AFVCHPQHGRLYRTG
+390 FVYHPQHGRLYRTG
-405 DRARITPDGKIECL
+405 DRARMTPDGTIECL
-419 GRISSGQVKLRGQ
+419 GRISSGQVKLRGQSQ

-455 VVSGLLIAFCVRASD
+455 VVSGLLVAFCVRASD
-470 SVSADDIRQTC
+470 SVFADDIRQTC

-519 RQQVTLQ
+519 QQQVALP
-526 EQSLPNEQN
+526 EQSLPNERN
-535 DKIAVILT
+535 DKIAAILT

-548 TVSASTSLASLGIDS
+548 TVSASTALASLGIDS
-563 LSAIRIAGEL
+563 LSAIRIATEL

-593 ELADRMAQAGIAE
+593 ELADHMAQAGNAE
-606 IDGFPDWTEL
+606 IDGLPDWTEL

-624 RLAGVVED
+624 LHVADD

-642 QAAMLSETARD
+642 QAAMLSETGRD
-653 AQAYCNTVRL
+653 GQAYCNTVRL
-663 EARGGVET
+663 EVCGGIDT
-671 TQLHSALHELSRFH
+671 TQLLSALYELSQFH

-696 QAVTGYANVTWKS
+696 QAVTGYAITTWKS
-709 MQSTQVE
+709 MQSTQIE
-716 VVENVKEGFA
+716 VVENVKKSCA
-726 QGHELDLLRPCHF
+726 QGYELDLLRPCRF
-739 QVHTS
+739 QIHTS
-744 GDQLFVTVDIH
+744 GDQLFVTMDIH

-760 QWSIDILKLGLSSL
+760 QWSIDILKVDLSSL

-799 KAAEESFWQDYL
+799 KAAEEPFWQDYL

-822 TGCTV
+822 TGRTL
-827 AAHLWRTSLVCE
+827 AAHLLRTSLVCE
-839 STNVAAMRAQSRDLG
+839 STDVAALRAQSKTLG

-881 TVVSGRQIPVEGIEG
+881 TVVSGRQIPVEGIEA

-935 TTPLVEIKRS
+935 TTPLVEIKKS

-956 TLFVWQETSVRQ
+956 TLFVWQETSVRE
-968 DASAALVTELES
+968 DASGALVTELES
-980 FDSHE
+980 FDSYE
-985 FNLVLEL
+985 FNFVLEV

-1008 RLLPQAQVD
+1008 RLLPQEQVD
-1017 TMLRQVECIAAHL
+1017 TMLQQVECIAAHL
-1030 LARPDA
+1030 LAHPDA
-1036 LVQSMS
+1036 LVRSMS
-1042 SALQPRLLS
+1042 SALRPRLLS
-1051 IANEK
+1051 SANAK
-1056 PALCSKASGIVG
+1056 PASCANPCGIVG
-1068 AIEKQ
+1068 AIETHAK
-1073 ARQCPDAPALVFAKS
+1073 QCPDATAILFARS
-1088 INNSIADT
+1088 INNGIADT
-1096 DAVTYAHLN
+1096 EAVTYAHLN
-1105 GRANAFAQHLLSL
+1105 GRANALAQHLRIL

-1123 DLVCV
+1123 DLVCI
-1128 CMEKSIELYVT
+1128 CIEKSIELYIT
-1139 LLAIFKAG
+1139 LLAILKAG
-1147 AGYLPLLPD
+1147 VGYLPLLLD
-1156 TPQSRVKNVLE
+1156 TPQGRVKSVLE
-1167 QARVKLSICD
+1167 QAKVKLSICD
-1177 ASSAELLQ
+1177 ASSAELLR
-1185 TGGDTLILDIREL
+1185 TDGDTLTVDINEINL
-1198 DHSQDSTSDLKL
+1198 AHESAYNLVL

-1247 AELYRTGSGDRL
+1247 AELYPTQSDDRL

-1282 CLCSATKTTLFSDL
+1282 CLCSATRTTLFSDL
-1296 EESICALGITHLSL
+1296 EASIRALDITHLSL

-1317 VDPENVPSVRFLVT
+1317 VDPMNVPSVRFLVT

-1411 QIFRGY
+1411 QVFRGY

-1423 NAVKLLDHDIYGRLY
+1423 NAVKLLDHDTYGRLY

-1477 LLQHGSVRDC
+1477 LLQHDSVRDC
-1487 TTLVRGESG
+1487 TTLVHGKSG

-1510 LDESKKEPSIY
+1510 LDETKREPSIY
-1521 NADDASIVQLFAYLE
+1521 DTDDASIVQLFAHLE

-1582 SRRTQEDNDD
+1582 SRRTQEDVDD
-1592 QDWSPEEHVVAET
+1592 QDWSSEEHVVAET
-1605 IAGILR
+1605 LAGILR
-1611 IPKATIGRTSS
+1611 IPKATIRRTSS

-1639 LGSRAG
+1639 LVSRAG
-1645 VRIGIDTVMRQSTIA
+1645 VRIGIDTVMRRSTVA
-1660 RIAAVLATS
+1660 RLAAVLVNSA
-1669 GEVLPKIAETDKVDV
+1669 EPLPKTLTTSKIDV
-1684 FSPSFVAGVVQQC
+1684 FSPFFVAGVVQQC

-1710 TPLQEAMLSASMASG
+1710 TPLQEAMLSASMASD
-1725 TDAYSTTLTYRL
+1725 TAAYSTTLTYRL

-1744 WACWIGAVARH
+1744 WACWTDAVARH

-1766 SSQYPFA
+1766 SSEYPFA
-1773 QVTVSQDHRESYT
+1773 QVTVAQDHRDSCA
-1786 SRTDDVSNT
+1786 SRTDDASNT

-1800 VGTNTGTISML
+1800 KGSKSETISML
-1811 RPWAAKITNSSDGSL
+1811 HPWAACITNASDGPL

-1838 NSIAIMLED
+1838 NSIANMLED
-1847 VEKLYDNQVM
+1847 VEKLYVDQVM
-1857 APPTSF
+1857 TPPTSF

-1881 WSKQLET
+1881 WSKQLEA

-1895 KAAGSSDAFYKTPQ
+1895 KDAGSSDTFYKTPQ
-1909 HVMNNNLH
+1909 HILSNNLH
-1917 EIEIFC
+1917 EIETFC

-1932 ILQAAWAK
+1932 VLQAAWAK
-1940 VLATCQVSEDI
+1940 VLATCQESDDI

-1974 FNTIPIRTDLSR
+1974 FNTIPIRIDLSR
-1986 CPNNLKL
+1986 YPNNLKL
-1993 IQDLHAANISN
+1993 IQGLHAANISN

-2013 RIQALSR
+2013 RIQALSQY
-2020 CPQRHLFDSLVLLQP
+2020 PQRHLFDSLVLLQP
-2035 PERSLDDQIW
+2035 PERPLDGQIW
-2045 QQVDESGVMDMPL
+2045 EQASESGAMDMPS
-2058 ILEITTVNNQYF
+2058 ILEITTVNDQYF
-2070 VAMHYSGS
+2070 VAMHFSGS

-2107 ADLSPYPSEQI
+2107 ADLSPYPTDQI
-2118 AGSLRPLRSAESH
+2118 AGRLRPLLSAESH
-2131 VPAEDNVEEAWSVDE
+2131 VAAEDNIEEAWSSDE
-2146 LHVRDVFAELSRVD
+2146 LHVRNVFAELSRVD

-2167 TSIYRLGLDSLNAA
+2167 TSMHRLGLDSLNAA

-2196 GDIMEGLTPRAIGAT
+2196 GDIMEGLTPRAIGTT
-2211 LSRKSSENQRGNEF
+2211 LSRKTSEDQSGNEL
-2225 DRVSYLQAFDE
+2225 DGVSYLQAFDE
-2236 AHRGHTAS
+2236 AHRGRTAS
-2244 RLGVDSSDV
+2244 RLGVEASDL

-2265 MLAQSMSTEAGLYIN
+2265 MLAQSISTEAGLYIN
-2280 HITYEVPNACDSA
+2280 HITYEVPNSCDLT
-2293 RLSQAWA
+2293 RLTRAWA
-2300 MVQRKHQALRL
+2300 MVQHKHQALRF
-2311 GFVRSEDI
+2311 GFVRSDDI
-2319 LTPFLSVIWSP
+2319 LTPFLSVIWSS

-2339 ISSNGE
+2339 ISSSGE
-2345 LESLET
+2345 LESLEK
-2351 RATQIIKGQL
+2351 RATEKIRRHL
-2361 HRPVWRVTLLN
+2361 HKPTWRVTLLN
-2372 EQGRNLMMLS
+2372 GQDRNLMMLS

-2397 SDLQCAVLDQM
+2397 GDLQSAVQDQM
-2408 YTAELGIDSLLVSAS
+2408 YTTELGIDSLLVSAS

-2437 KNVMLDVSSAKFPDM
+2437 KNVMLDASFAKFPDM

-2471 GASSLEAY
+2471 RASSLEEY
-2479 CKSQDCT
+2479 F
-2486 VQAVGQAV
+2486 
-2494 WASLLSAYLGES
+2494 WASLLSTYLGES

-2537 STHKSMQAIIADM
+2537 STDKSMQAIIADM

-2574 TQRTL
+2574 AQRAL

-2601 RETVAI
+2601 QETASV

-2616 LCPDGKVALRLTVDS
+2616 LCSDGKVALRLTVDS
-2631 SKVPADQAQIM
+2631 SKIPADQAQIM

-2648 MLATLVDPTTS
+2648 MLATLMDPTAS
-2659 CPDLLISAVPA
+2659 CPDFLISAVPA

-2690 RELPTALAL
+2690 RELPTAMAL

-2727 RHHGVKPSS
+2727 QHHGVKRNS

-2768 LPQTRQAFILDDSNA
+2768 LPTSRQAFILDDSNA

-2788 DQDTKEHRDGIP
+2788 DQDTKEIRDGIP

-2809 IQYPSESISPTSQ
+2809 TQYPRESVSLTSQ

-2846 HDSAVQAMLAFQVLF
+2846 HDSAVQAMLAFQILF
-2861 QGHWISSSRW
+2861 QGHWTSSSRW

-2883 LEHFWTWSVGI
+2883 LEHFWSWSVGI

-2915 RITQIDLT
+2915 RITHIDLT
-2923 PSLARLVHPDEVPS
+2923 PSLARLVHPGEVPS

-3036 LTAKAFPTLSHSGE
+3036 LTAKAFPTLSYSGE

-3084 ETGEVDSIVKASSD
+3084 ETEEVDSIVKASSD

-3136 HTDESGTALKEAMK
+3136 HTDEAGTALKDAMK

-3186 LYRSLEI
+3186 LYRSLKI
-3193 LELQALARGQV
+3193 LELQALTRGQK

-3217 NILCDMLGIDVE
+3217 NVLCDMLGVDIE

-3282 NDKNG
+3282 NDNNG
-3287 QKLTGLVQQAKLM
+3287 QELTGLVQQAKLM
-3300 IAAFSRQHRAIVAR
+3300 IAAFSRRHRATVAR

-3319 TGAIETITPCTP
+3319 TGAIETITPCTS

-3352 LYRLHDIDLHRLRR
+3352 LYRLHSVDLLRLRR
-3366 AVQRMSPVLQL
+3366 AVQRMAPVLQL
-3377 LRTKFVQ
+3377 LRTRFVQ
-3384 TEGGFASVVLRHVE
+3384 TEGGFASVVLRQVE
-3398 TIWSDCANTD
+3398 TIWSDCTNTD

-3413 AFEDQRDEWLTT
+3413 AFDSQREEWLTT
-3425 NDGNLIQPLRIAVSD
+3425 NDENLIQPLRIAVSD

-3476 SPDPG
+3476 SPDSG

-3489 YGPLSQQPDAST
+3489 YGPLSQQPDASR
-3501 FWKERLFDVQPTPLH
+3501 FWKERLSGVQPTPLH
-3516 RVGPKDGEKMT
+3516 RVGPKDGERMT
-3527 ATAGVVIRK
+3527 ANAGFVIRK
-3536 GTQTEAVRKQLGV
+3536 GTQTEAMRKQLGV
-3549 SHQAVVQTCF
+3549 SHQALVQTCF

-3571 VYGQVYSGRAI
+3571 VYGQVYSGRSI

-3602 NFVPK
+3602 SFAPR
-3607 EMWRDHVLR
+3607 ESWRDHVLR

-3634 IGKWCGLDPT
+3634 IRRWCGLDPT

-3653 FQHQTKQPVA
+3653 FQHQTGRPVA

-3672 EQDPQPSYPLA
+3672 AQDPKPSYPLA
-3683 FEVTMGPDGTL
+3683 FEVTMGPDGAL
-3694 DVAAVALRSVAD
+3694 DLTVVALRSIAD
-3706 EAMLSELLVKF
+3706 EAMLSELLAKF
-3717 GEALNK
+3717 EEALNK
-3723 ILEQPDNIISEDFK
+3723 ILEQPNDIISDDFK
-3737 VSHKERETEPDNTR
+3737 VSQKKHGMEPDNTR

-3775 AGLSSTDV
+3775 ALLSSIDM

-3814 PLSVSQILRAQT
+3814 PVSVSQILRAQT

-3831 DATRESTSTPNK
+3831 EATQEATSTPNK
-3843 RSHESRLRIA
+3843 HSHESRLRIA
-3853 ENELTKIVSAELRDM
+3853 ENELTKIVSAELPDM
-3868 AAIVRVLPATPNQ
+3868 AAIARVLPATPNQ

-3902 RLRDDVD
+3902 RLREDVD
-3909 LERLKA
+3909 LERFKA

-3936 IHTDATFSQVVWEP
+3936 IHTDATFAQIVWQP
-3950 RPLPYTEFTSTSTA
+3950 RPLRYTEFTSTSIA
-3964 LASITQEVS
+3964 LNSVTQEVS

-3985 LINEGSVRYLMLSLA
+3985 LINEGSVRYLVLSLA

-4060 FPHREL
+4060 FPHREV
-4066 HALEDTHRSERV
+4066 HALGDTYRAERV
-4078 SRLATG
+4078 SRLATS
-4084 TIRSFCKQYGVSM
+4084 TVRSFCKQHGVSM

-4102 TCWSVLL
+4102 TCWSALL
-4109 SHYVRS
+4109 SYYVRS
-4115 FEVIFGVVLACRDSE
+4115 FEVVFGVVLACRDSE

-4141 TVPMR
+4141 TIPMR
-4146 TSLHGSRLDMLKYL
+4146 ASLHGSRLDMVKSV
-4160 QSTTDDM
+4160 QVTIDDM

-4179 AACVQAGSLA
+4179 AACVQGGSLP
-4189 AGRGLFDTLFIYQHR
+4189 AGRSLFDTLFIYQHR

-4227 PIAVEME
+4227 PVAVEME
-4234 VLGDEVLMRA
+4234 VLGNEVLMRA

-4255 TVDLLQYLDEV
+4255 TADLLQHLDEV
-4266 LSAIVEH
+4266 LSAIVER
-4273 PAEPTVSFNESE
+4273 PTEPTVSFSKSE
-4285 ASICGLPA
+4285 ASICSLPK
-4293 FVLESQ
+4293 FVMETQEEATDASQ
-4299 EDATEAWPPISD
+4299 PVSD
-4311 AETIQETQEL
+4311 AETTQETQEL
-4321 SQTACSIRETLAQ
+4321 SKTACSIRETLAQ
-4334 VARLPIDDISPTAAI
+4334 VARLPINDVSPTAAI
-4349 ESLGIDSISAIKVAT
+4349 ESLGIDSISAIKFAT
-4364 LLRRQG
+4364 LLRKQG
-4370 ISLTVSDILQAKTTV
+4370 ISLTVSEILQAKTTV
-4385 KMAKAADAKS
+4385 KMAKAADAKGP
-4395 VSSSVES
+4395 SSTVES

-4415 RSLTTLPGSSSIDL
+4415 RSLTTLPGSSSIDQ
-4429 STVES
+4429 SAIES

-4461 GYELKGGFD
+4461 SYELKGSFD
-4470 VEQLRRAWQDL
+4470 VEQLRQAWQVL

-4495 GDGVIPMLQ
+4495 GDEIIPMLQ
-4504 VVLKEVKNSFTSQGE
+4504 VVLKEARNRFTAQGE
-4519 EHLPDCGQPMVALHG
+4519 KHHPDPGQPMVALYGLRDHD
-4534 FQEHNAWQLEL
+4534 AWRLEL

-4555 SLPVLIQD
+4555 SLPILMQD
-4563 FKTLLCRGEPQKA
+4563 FKVLLARAKPQSA
-4576 SVGYPDFLAL
+4576 PLGHSNFLAL
-4586 SVSADSR
+4586 SVSADSC

-4605 EITPIQLRQSEAS
+4605 DFTPLRLRQPEAS

-4623 IELFKPGLFPDV
+4623 IEMFKPGLFPDV
-4635 SKLEGLSRKQGVTVQ
+4635 SKLEGFCRKQGVTVQ
-4650 ALVFAAYAKL
+4650 ALVFATYAKI
-4660 YASLVTGST
+4660 YASFATSST
-4669 DAAEPSNKDKGS
+4669 DAADPSTKEKGG
-4681 DVVLGIYLSNRS
+4681 DVMLGVYLSNRS

-4720 LLDLAKQVQV
+4720 LLELTNQVQL

-4735 GSAQNSAVGLWEIAE
+4735 RSAQISAAGLWEIAE
-4750 WTGVRVDT
+4750 WTGVKVDT

-4763 KLPEQS
+4763 KLPEQNDDADD
-4769 EDTEDEG
+4769 EDG
-4776 GAVITELDE
+4776 VVITELDE
-4785 RRTTEYARVAE
+4785 RRTTEYARVAG
-4796 PKDVGTK
+4796 PKDVGIK
-4803 KPPSGL
+4803 APPSGL
-4809 EKTALGDACLFSVD
+4809 KKTALDDVYLYSVD
-4823 LEATVTHG
+4823 LEATVTQG
-4831 ALDVGLFAPEEMLGL
+4831 ALDVGLFAPE
-4846 EKGENVLAELRDM
+4846 DM
-4859 LGRLI
+4859 LSLERGERVLKELQAMLAGLARE

>member
-39 YDGVRER
+39 YDGVREQ
-46 LTYTELHERSNALS
+46 LTYADLHNRSNALS
-60 SRLMAQ
+60 SRLVAQ
-66 RKATATQTTTRFIVP
+66 RKATATQATTRFIVP

-116 RFILD
+116 HFILD

-142 TVEQILVDSIDHD
+142 MVERILVDSIAQD
-155 GLPSPSDISIQS
+155 GLPSLSDILIQP

-195 ALLAHDCHIP
+195 ALLAHDRHIP

-218 DVSVFEIFF
+218 DVSVFEILF

-241 RLLNDLPGVICKLNV
+241 RLLNDLPGVVRNLNV

-271 SRSSVPGLYTLL
+271 SRSSVPGLNTLL

-295 EFGGDDADVSIL
+295 EFGGDEADASIL

-317 IHCTLQTAC
+317 IHCTLQAAC

-341 VSAFIVQPVDDTSSK
+341 VSAFIVRPADDTPDA
-356 ATVEIVEMGKEG
+356 ATVEIVEIGEEG

-390 AFVCHPQHGRLYRTG
+390 VFVCHPQHGRLYRTG
-405 DRARITPDGKIECL
+405 DRARITPDGNMECL

-455 VVSGLLIAFCVRASD
+455 VVSGLLVAFCVRASD

-519 RQQVTLQ
+519 RQQVALP
-526 EQSLPNEQN
+526 EQSLPNERN
-535 DKIAVILT
+535 DKIAAILT

-548 TVSASTSLASLGIDS
+548 TVSASTALANLGIDS

-588 AQTVS
+588 AHTVS
-593 ELADRMAQAGIAE
+593 ELGDYMAQAGNAE
-606 IDGFPDWTEL
+606 IDGLPDWTEL

-624 RLAGVVED
+624 HLAGEADDVVE
-632 VVDVFPCTPT
+632 VFPCTPT

-663 EARGGVET
+663 EVRCGVDT
-671 TQLHSALHELSRFH
+671 AQLHSALHELSQYH
-685 PLLRSGFVATD
+685 PLLRAGFVATER
-696 QAVTGYANVTWKS
+696 ASTGYATIVWGFL
-709 MQSTQVE
+709 QPTQIKMVME
-716 VVENVKEGFA
+716 AENVFSLDCEI
-726 QGHELDLLRPCHF
+726 DLLRPSRF
-739 QVHTS
+739 QIHTS
-744 GDQLFVTVDIH
+744 GDQLFVTLHVH

-760 QWSIDILKLGLSSL
+760 QWSIDILKVDLSSL
-774 LQHKEL
+774 LQGRRL
-780 GAARS
+780 GASRS
-785 FRNVAAFYAPSESI
+785 FRHVAAYHAMGEPGRVV
-799 KAAEESFWQDYL
+799 EEPFWQNYL

-822 TGCTV
+822 TGRIL
-827 AAHLWRTSLVCE
+827 AANLQRTSLVCD
-839 STNVAAMRAQSRDLG
+839 SVNVAAMRAQSKSLG

-881 TVVSGRQIPVEGIEG
+881 TVVSGRQMPVEGIEA

-902 ATLPFRVDTASAR
+902 ATLPCRVDTASAR
-915 TCRDLMLQVHGSNRS
+915 TCRDLVLQVHESNRS

-935 TTPLVEIKRS
+935 TTPLIEIKKS

-956 TLFVWQETSVRQ
+956 TLFVWQETSIRE
-968 DASAALVTELES
+968 DASEALVTELES
-980 FDSHE
+980 IDSHE
-985 FNLVLEL
+985 FNLVLEV
-992 EPSAAGPL
+992 EPSAAGRL

-1030 LARPDA
+1030 LAHPDA

-1042 SALQPRLLS
+1042 SALRPRLSS
-1051 IANEK
+1051 IANAK
-1056 PALCSKASGIVG
+1056 PASCANSCGIVG
-1068 AIEKQ
+1068 AIETQ
-1073 ARQCPDAPALVFAKS
+1073 AKQCPDAPALLFARS
-1088 INNSIADT
+1088 INNGVADT
-1096 DAVTYAHLN
+1096 EGVTYAHLN
-1105 GRANAFAQHLLSL
+1105 GRANALAQHLRIL

-1123 DLVCV
+1123 DLVCI
-1128 CMEKSIELYVT
+1128 CMEKSIELYIT
-1139 LLAIFKAG
+1139 LLAILKAG
-1147 AGYLPLLPD
+1147 VGYLPLLPD
-1156 TPQSRVKNVLE
+1156 TPQGRVKSVLE
-1167 QARVKLSICD
+1167 QAKVKLSICD
-1177 ASSAELLQ
+1177 ASSAELLR
-1185 TGGDTLILDIREL
+1185 TDRDTLTVD
-1198 DHSQDSTSDLKL
+1198 TSEINLAHESAYNLVL

-1232 VAVTYDNLNGNLAAL
+1232 VAVTYDNLNGNLATL
-1247 AELYRTGSGDRL
+1247 AELYPTRSDDRL

-1282 CLCSATKTTLFSDL
+1282 CLCSATKTTLFSDI
-1296 EESICALGITHLSL
+1296 EASIRALHITHLSL

-1317 VDPENVPSVRFLVT
+1317 VDPMNVPSVRFLVT

-1392 KPFELLPA
+1392 MPFELLPA

-1411 QIFRGY
+1411 QVFRGY
-1417 VGRQDL
+1417 VGREDL
-1423 NAVKLLDHDIYGRLY
+1423 NAVKLLDHHRYGRLY

-1446 LHDGSILISGRVDD
+1446 LHDGSILMSGRVDD
-1460 QVKIRGNRIE
+1460 QVKIRGNRVE

-1477 LLQHGSVRDC
+1477 LLQHDSVRDC
-1487 TTLVRGESG
+1487 TTLVHGESG
-1496 AEQQLLTFWVPVCH
+1496 AEQQLITFWVPVCH
-1510 LDESKKEPSIY
+1510 LDEIKRQPSIY
-1521 NADDASIVQLFAYLE
+1521 DADDDSTVRLFKYLE

-1574 EETRKSSF
+1574 DETRRSSF
-1582 SRRTQEDNDD
+1582 SRRTQEDVDD
-1592 QDWSPEEHVVAET
+1592 QDWSLEEHIVAET
-1605 IAGILR
+1605 LAGVLR
-1611 IPKATIGRTSS
+1611 ISKATIGRTTS

-1627 LNSLSAIAFARA
+1627 LNSLGAIAFARA
-1639 LGSRAG
+1639 LGDRVGS
-1645 VRIGIDTVMRQSTIA
+1645 RIGIDTVMRRSTVA
-1660 RIAAVLATS
+1660 RIAAVLVNSA
-1669 GEVLPKIAETDKVDV
+1669 EPLPKTVTTSKIDV
-1684 FSPSFVAGVVQQC
+1684 FSPSFIAGVAQQC
-1697 EGRGLVVERILPC
+1697 EGRGLTVERILPC
-1710 TPLQEAMLSASMASG
+1710 TPLQEAMLSASMASDA
-1725 TDAYSTTLTYRL
+1725 DAYSTTMGYRL

-1744 WACWIGAVARH
+1744 WACWTGAVARH

-1766 SSQYPFA
+1766 SSEYPFA
-1773 QVTVSQDHRESYT
+1773 QVTVAQDHRDSCA
-1786 SRTDDVSNT
+1786 SRTNDAGNV
-1795 SEPVD
+1795 SEPVYKESK
-1800 VGTNTGTISML
+1800 TEIISML
-1811 RPWAAKITNSSDGSL
+1811 HPWAAWITNASDGPL

-1838 NSIAIMLED
+1838 NSIANMLED
-1847 VEKLYDNQVM
+1847 VEKLYVDQVM

-1881 WSKQLET
+1881 WSKHLET

-1895 KAAGSSDAFYKTPQ
+1895 KDAGSSDTFYKTPQ
-1909 HVMNNNLH
+1909 HVLSNNLH
-1917 EIEIFC
+1917 EIETFC

-1932 ILQAAWAK
+1932 VMQAAWAK
-1940 VLATCQVSEDI
+1940 VLAMCQESDDI

-2020 CPQRHLFDSLVLLQP
+2020 YPQRHLFDSLVLLQP
-2035 PERSLDDQIW
+2035 PERPLDGQIW
-2045 QQVDESGVMDMPL
+2045 EQVSESGVMDMPS
-2058 ILEITTVNNQYF
+2058 ILEITTVNDQYF
-2070 VAMHYSGS
+2070 VAMHFSDS
-2078 YMSDDLA
+2078 CMSDDLA
-2085 KKLVEAFIAST
+2085 KKLVEAFVAST
-2096 SACLTYSSAKV
+2096 SICLTYSSAKV
-2107 ADLSPYPSEQI
+2107 ADLSPYPSDQI
-2118 AGSLRPLRSAESH
+2118 AGSLRPLLPAESH
-2131 VPAEDNVEEAWSVDE
+2131 EAAEENAEGAWSSDE

-2160 PKNITKS
+2160 PKHITKS
-2167 TSIYRLGLDSLNAA
+2167 TSMYRLGLDSLNAA

-2196 GDIMEGLTPRAIGAT
+2196 GDIVEGLTPRDIGTT
-2211 LSRKSSENQRGNEF
+2211 LSQKSSEDQSGNEF
-2225 DRVSYLQAFDE
+2225 DGVSYLQAFNE

-2244 RLGVDSSDV
+2244 RLGVDASDL

-2280 HITYEVPNACDSA
+2280 HITYEVPNSCDLT
-2293 RLSQAWA
+2293 RLSRAWA
-2300 MVQRKHQALRL
+2300 MVQHKHQALRL
-2311 GFVRSEDI
+2311 GFVRLEDI
-2319 LTPFLSVIWSP
+2319 LMPFLSVIWSP

-2345 LESLET
+2345 LESLEK
-2351 RATQIIKGQL
+2351 RATQTIKGQL

-2382 IHHALY
+2382 IHHVLY

-2408 YTAELGIDSLLVSAS
+2408 CTTELGIDSLLVSAS

-2437 KNVMLDVSSAKFPDM
+2437 KNVMLDASFAKFPDM
-2452 SPTVVERTAL
+2452 SPKVVEHTAL

-2471 GASSLEAY
+2471 EASSLEEY

-2486 VQAVGQAV
+2486 VQAVGQAI

-2537 STHKSMQAIIADM
+2537 STDKSMQSIIADM
-2550 VDCNAAAQ
+2550 VNCNSAAQ

-2574 TQRTL
+2574 AQRAL

-2594 PFRWPTV
+2594 PFRWPMV
-2601 RETVAI
+2601 RETASV

-2616 LCPDGKVALRLTVDS
+2616 LCSDGKVTLRLTVDS

-2642 ISQYEH
+2642 ISQYGH

-2659 CPDLLISAVPA
+2659 CPDPLISAVPA

-2683 QLVEMTA
+2683 QLVETTA

-2736 IVAVRM
+2736 IVSVRM

-2768 LPQTRQAFILDDSNA
+2768 LPQSRQAFILDDSNA

-2788 DQDTKEHRDGIP
+2788 DQDTKEQRDGIL

-2809 IQYPSESISPTSQ
+2809 IQYPPESVSPTSQ

-2861 QGHWISSSRW
+2861 QGHWTSSSRW

-2883 LEHFWTWSVGI
+2883 LEHFWSWSVGI
-2894 TLVGAPRDLVLNDIA
+2894 TLVGAPRDLILNDIA

-3036 LTAKAFPTLSHSGE
+3036 LTAKAFPTLNHSGE

-3111 GGVKQTLVTFVTLKS
+3111 GDVKQTLVTFVTLKS

-3136 HTDESGTALKEAMK
+3136 HTGEAGTALKDAMR

-3157 GYMTPTHILP
+3157 GYMIPTHILP

-3193 LELQALARGQV
+3193 LELQALTRGQK

-3211 AERRVG
+3211 AEGQVG

-3272 LGQLTNALTH
+3272 LGRLTNALTH

-3300 IAAFSRQHRAIVAR
+3300 IAAFSRQHRATVAR

-3319 TGAIETITPCTP
+3319 SGAIEYITPCTP

-3338 DSFRDAQKPYFNMF
+3338 DSLRDPQKPYFNMF
-3352 LYRLHDIDLHRLRR
+3352 LYRLHDVDLHRLRR
-3366 AVQRMSPVLQL
+3366 AVQRMAPVLQL
-3377 LRTKFVQ
+3377 LRTNFVQ
-3384 TEGGFASVVLRHVE
+3384 TEGGFASVVMRRVE
-3398 TIWSDCANTD
+3398 PTWSDCTNAD
-3408 QTTDE
+3408 QTTYE
-3413 AFEDQRDEWLTT
+3413 AFGNQRDEWLAT
-3425 NDGNLIQPLRIAVSD
+3425 NDENLIQPLRIAVSD
-3440 KSNNRMLAIFVH
+3440 NANNRMLAIFVH

-3476 SPDPG
+3476 SPDAG
-3481 PDFTTLLA
+3481 PLFTTLLA
-3489 YGPLSQQPDAST
+3489 YGPLSQQSDASE
-3501 FWKERLFDVQPTPLH
+3501 FWKERLFGVQPTPLH
-3516 RVGPKDGEKMT
+3516 RVDPKDGERMT
-3527 ATAGVVIRK
+3527 TPAGVVIRK
-3536 GTQTEAVRKQLGV
+3536 GTQIEAMRKHLGV
-3549 SHQAVVQTCF
+3549 SHQALVQTCF

-3571 VYGQVYSGRAI
+3571 VYGQVYSGRSI

-3602 NFVPK
+3602 NFPPK
-3607 EMWRDHVLR
+3607 ESWRDHVLR

-3634 IGKWCGLDPT
+3634 IRKWCGLDPT

-3653 FQHQTKQPVA
+3653 FQHQIKQPVA

-3672 EQDPQPSYPLA
+3672 EQEPQSSYPLA
-3683 FEVTMGPDGTL
+3683 VEVTMGPDGTL

-3706 EAMLSELLVKF
+3706 EATLSELLAKF
-3717 GEALNK
+3717 EEALNQV
-3723 ILEQPDNIISEDFK
+3723 IEQPDNNISDDFRI
-3737 VSHKERETEPDNTR
+3737 SHKERGLEPDNAR

-3775 AGLSSTDV
+3775 AGLSSIDI

-3831 DATRESTSTPNK
+3831 EATQEATSTPNK
-3843 RSHESRLRIA
+3843 RSHESTLRIA
-3853 ENELTKIVSAELRDM
+3853 ENEATKIVSAELPDM
-3868 AAIVRVLPATPNQ
+3868 AAIARVLPATPNQ

-3889 RSGYRDYYNHDIL
+3889 RSGYKDYYNHDIL
-3902 RLRDDVD
+3902 RLREDVD

-3936 IHTDATFSQVVWEP
+3936 IHTDATFAQIVWQP
-3950 RPLPYTEFTSTSTA
+3950 RPLRYTEFTSTSTA
-3964 LASITQEVS
+3964 LNSVTQEVS

-3985 LINEGSVRYLMLSLA
+3985 LINEGSVRYLVLSLA

-4022 KLQPRPCYDLLI
+4022 NLQPRPCYDLLI

-4041 VDEARSFWASHLS
+4041 VAKARSFWASHLS

-4060 FPHREL
+4060 FPHREV
-4066 HALEDTHRSERV
+4066 HALEDTYRSERV
-4078 SRLATG
+4078 SRLATS
-4084 TIRSFCKQYGVSM
+4084 TVRSFCKQHGVSM

-4102 TCWSVLL
+4102 TCWSALL

-4115 FEVIFGVVLACRDSE
+4115 FEVVFGVVLACRDSE

-4146 TSLHGSRLDMLKYL
+4146 ASLHGSRLDMTRYV

-4179 AACVQAGSLA
+4179 AACVQAGSLP
-4189 AGRGLFDTLFIYQHR
+4189 AGRSLFDTLFIYQHR
-4204 PEATSNG
+4204 PETTSNG
-4211 EEPLYDS
+4211 EEPLYES
-4218 IGGNSSVEY
+4218 VGGNSSVEY
-4227 PIAVEME
+4227 PVAVEME

-4255 TVDLLQYLDEV
+4255 TADLLQHLDEV
-4266 LSAIVEH
+4266 LNAIVER
-4273 PAEPTVSFNESE
+4273 PMEPTVSFNESE

-4293 FVLESQ
+4293 FVLETQ
-4299 EDATEAWPPISD
+4299 EDTIDASQPISD
-4311 AETIQETQEL
+4311 GETMQETQEL
-4321 SQTACSIRETLAQ
+4321 SKIACSIREILAQ
-4334 VARLPIDDISPTAAI
+4334 VARLPVDDVSPTAAI

-4364 LLRRQG
+4364 LLRKQG
-4370 ISLTVSDILQAKTTV
+4370 ISLTVSEILQAKTTI

-4395 VSSSVES
+4395 PSNTVGS
-4402 VPSAQVIAKALDA
+4402 VPPAQVIARALEA
-4415 RSLTTLPGSSSIDL
+4415 RSLTTLPSSSSIDQR
-4429 STVES
+4429 TVEL

-4442 VYMVKIWQASGGQL
+4442 VYMLKIWQASGGQL

-4461 GYELKGGFD
+4461 SYELKGSFD
-4470 VEQLRRAWQDL
+4470 IEQLRRAWQDL
-4481 SARHDILRTVFHET
+4481 SVRHGILRTVFYET
-4495 GDGVIPMLQ
+4495 GDEIVPMLQ
-4504 VVLKEVKNSFTSQGE
+4504 VVLKEAKNSFTVQGE
-4519 EHLPDCGQPMVALHG
+4519 EHHPDHCQPMVALGGFKDHG
-4534 FQEHNAWQLEL
+4534 VWRLEL

-4555 SLPVLIQD
+4555 SLPILIQD
-4563 FKTLLCRGEPQKA
+4563 FKTLLGRAEPQKS
-4576 SVGYPDFLAL
+4576 SVGYSDFLAL
-4586 SVSADSR
+4586 SASADSC

-4605 EITPIQLRQSEAS
+4605 NIAPGQLRQPEAS

-4623 IELFKPGLFPDV
+4623 VELFKPGLFPDV

-4669 DAAEPSNKDKGS
+4669 DAADSSIKDEGS

-4693 HLPDLDKL
+4693 HLPELDKL

-4720 LLDLAKQVQV
+4720 LLELAKQVQI

-4735 GSAQNSAVGLWEIAE
+4735 GSAQNSAAGLWEIAE
-4750 WTGVRVDT
+4750 WTGVKVDT

-4763 KLPEQS
+4763 KLAEQS
-4769 EDTEDEG
+4769 EDAEDEG
-4776 GAVITELDE
+4776 GVVITGLDE

-4796 PKDVGTK
+4796 PKDVGIKT
-4803 KPPSGL
+4803 PPSGL
-4809 EKTALGDACLFSVD
+4809 EKRALGDAYLYSVD
-4823 LEATVTHG
+4823 LEATITHG
-4831 ALDVGLFAPEEMLGL
+4831 ALDVGLFSPEEMLGL
-4846 EKGENVLAELRDM
+4846 DKGEKVLEKLRDM
-4859 LGRLI
+4859 LGGLV